1 MIKKFK
7 RNILN
12 ESIKIKDAIDL
23 FNKLEK
29 KFLIVID
36 KKNIVIG
43 TITDGDLRRSLI
55 KKNFFK

>member
-29 KFLIVID
+29 FLLAID
-36 KKNIVIG
+36 KKSDRYN
-43 TITDGDLRRSLI
+43 
-55 KKNFFK
+55 N

>member
-1 MIKKFK
+1 MNLDNKIKFDKNLYYKKSFLKIQKLLNDKKFK

-29 KFLIVID
+29 KF
-36 KKNIVIG
+36 
-43 TITDGDLRRSLI
+43 
-55 KKNFFK
+55 